1 MKKLYLLRHA
11 DRESGLGLNVPL
23 TEKGIVQALN
33 LSKVIDE
40 QGFNFDCIYCSPAKR
55 TQDTAL
61 HAGLKNIT
69 VNEHLFEASHEGLF
83 REIYNC
89 DDNDNNLLIIGHA
102 PSIPHIIQRLASP
115 QSMKQHSYLAMGYR
129 PCTLTEIVF
138 DINSWKDI
146 ESGEITFVQEPA
158 V

>member
-33 LSKVIDE
+33 LSKTIDE
-40 QGFNFDCIYCSPAKR
+40 KGFVFDRVYCSPAKR

-61 HAGLKNIT
+61 HAGIQNIT
-69 VNEHLFEASHEGLF
+69 LNEQLFEASQEGLYQ
-83 REIYNC
+83 EIHNC
-89 DDNDNNLLIIGHA
+89 DDKYKSLLIIGHA
-102 PSIPHIIQRLASP
+102 PSIPHIIQRLANP
-115 QSMKQHSYLAMGYR
+115 HSMKKHSYLAMSYS
-129 PCTLTEIVF
+129 PCTLTEMTF
-138 DINSWKDI
+138 ETDNWQDI
-146 ESGEITFVQEPA
+146 ENGEITFVQEP